1 MKGIKDMSE
10 KNICQNPKCCDR
22 SSNDR
27 WNKKIDKFQSRK
39 AKNKAQPQYHY
50 RCLILEYFC
59 TTGCAFH
66 WLEDNL
72 ENIIDHRGT
81 WEKILEKKIRA

>member
-1 MKGIKDMSE
+1 MTE
-10 KNICQNPKCCDR
+10 KNICQNPRCCND
-22 SSNDR
+22 NTKDR
-27 WNKKIDKFQSRK
+27 WNKKIGKYQSRK
-39 AKNKAQPQYHY
+39 AY
-50 RCLILEYFC
+50 RKSHNGYLGMYEYFC